1 MTEEE
6 AAEVL
11 ALKLRAM
18 QLHAARTP
26 ANGSS
31 SAWNP
36 EMPPNPPDDDAV
48 MTAMQAALARPAEE
62 RDSYLQSTCAH
73 DLELYRQARNYVEWE
88 TRMQGLLLD
97 RFFSVSDTE
106 HPFIPGDILEGRL
119 RIVREIAQGG
129 MGVVFIRSEART
141 PHRAHVLKGG
151 VCEPPP
157 T

>member
-1 MTEEE
+1 MIVARLLDQLAETHPEWCKVVELKYFLGMTEEE

-88 TRMQGLLLD
+88 TRMQGFARSVLL
-97 RFFSVSDTE
+97 
-106 HPFIPGDILEGRL
+106 
-119 RIVREIAQGG
+119 
-129 MGVVFIRSEART
+129 
-141 PHRAHVLKGG
+141 
-151 VCEPPP
+151 CE
-157 T
+157 